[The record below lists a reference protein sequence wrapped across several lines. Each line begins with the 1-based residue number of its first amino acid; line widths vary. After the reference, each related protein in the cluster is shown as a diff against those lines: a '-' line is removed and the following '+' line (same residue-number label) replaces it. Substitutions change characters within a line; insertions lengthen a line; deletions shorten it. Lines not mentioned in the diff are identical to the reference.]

1 MNNPDGNRSMQY
13 FDNLMMKTRG
23 NTYNEVKTN
32 TSSSVDHSGNSDV
45 DVNVNVELDM
55 MPIALSLLC
64 LSLVNKQISQQEFE
78 FAVEK
83 LITVNDQYKKSHSK
97 NKDYSKPDLF
107 KSGIWENK

>member
-1 MNNPDGNRSMQY
+1 MNNLDGNRSMQY

-32 TSSSVDHSGNSDV
+32 TTSSVDHSGNSDV
-45 DVNVNVELDM
+45 DVNVNVELDT

-64 LSLVNKQISQQEFE
+64 LSLANKQISHQEFE

-83 LITVNDQYKKSHSK
+83 LIAVNDQYKTSHGK

-107 KSGIWENK
+107 KSGIWETK